1 MDINEQIGILLKES
15 RNKRGLSLRAVGEKI
30 GKDHSTI
37 HAYETGRQAINVDV
51 LEMLCNVYGVS
62 YIDLLSEVYY
72 TMKREEEK

>member
-1 MDINEQIGILLKES
+1 MNINKEIGRLLKEA
-15 RNKRGLSLRAVGEKI
+15 RVKRGLSLRATAERL

-51 LEMLCNVYGVS
+51 LGELCDIYGVT

-72 TMKREEEK
+72 TMKREEGK